1 MPSQKR
7 LNSICRSI
15 AHHAVSGISYIH
27 PHMLQACRAAGQPHM
42 TVSLLESE
50 PCPESFRGI
59 EPLRLSLRALRKRFE
74 EILAAEG
81 FSVADLAEASLT
93 FSPDPQFSDDYCTVC
108 HSRLTSHTGR
118 SYEHTI
124 DCLGQPRHADYPPTP
139 TPK

>member
-7 LNSICRSI
+7 LNSICHSI

-27 PHMLQACRAAGQPHM
+27 PHVLQACRAAGLTQM
-42 TVSLLESE
+42 VVSLLDSE

-59 EPLRLSLRALRKRFE
+59 EPLRLSLRGLRMRFE

-81 FSVADLAEASLT
+81 FSVTDLTEASLT
-93 FSPDPQFSDDYCTVC
+93 FSPDPQFSDDYCTIC
-108 HSRLTSHTGR
+108 HSHLTSSMGR

-124 DCLGQPRHADYPPTP
+124 DCLGHPCHAEYPPAP
-139 TPK
+139 TLK